1 MIGWQGGKLAGMAH
15 LPVNHPARPF
25 YRVLV
30 ALIGLY
36 LLGFGIAGY
45 LETRDLPIF
54 ERGEFWVLGLQTNP
68 VFSILSILAG
78 LVVFGG
84 AVYGRNV
91 DHFINLTGGVGFL
104 VAGLLM
110 LSVLRTD
117 ANLLNFAVAN
127 CVVSFLIGLVLLT
140 AGLYGKTGPAELAAA
155 EDQLRHGE
163 IGQPD
168 AGPASTDSGR

>member
-1 MIGWQGGKLAGMAH
+1 MAH
-15 LPVNHPARPF
+15 LPVNHPAGPL
-25 YRVLV
+25 YRVVV

-45 LETRDLPIF
+45 LETRDLSF
-54 ERGEFWVLGLQTNP
+54 FQRGELWVLGLQTNP
-68 VFSILSILAG
+68 AFSILSIAAG

-91 DHFINLTGGVGFL
+91 HHFINLAGGVGFL
-104 VAGLLM
+104 LAGLLM

-140 AGLYGKTGPAELAAA
+140 AGLYGKTGPEELAAA

-163 IGQPD
+163 IGQQD
-168 AGPASTDSGR
+168 AGPASTDSAR